1 MARRQ
6 QRQTEEAIEATRET
20 TTDPA
25 VMAAGASVLLSW
37 FHYFVRGN
45 RDMGLFVGLWPP
57 TILAFASYFEQ
68 TRMSDRLKRATGA
81 GTTGIRESVQRMVG
95 QQ

>member
-1 MARRQ
+1 MQ
-6 QRQTEEAIEATRET
+6 ATQET

-37 FHYFVRGN
+37 FYFFVRGD
-45 RDMGLFVGLWPP
+45 RQRGLFVGLWPP

-68 TRMSDRLKRATGA
+68 TRMSDRLKHATGA
-81 GTTGIRESVQRMVG
+81 AGSASGIRESVQRMVQG
-95 QQ
+95 SSNR